1 MAQRQL
7 GSVLVI
13 GSVNLDFIIK
23 SDIPLPGQ
31 TVLGESYSKRAG
43 GKGANQAVAAS
54 RISKNVCLVG
64 CIGVDTEGELLKE
77 SLQKNKVD
85 TKFLFKNQEFTNSGT
100 AFVVVDTKGENSISV
115 IPASNYGLTIEN
127 IDTAIKE
134 VHPEVLL
141 LQAEINLD
149 VLKEVLKKYSRKI
162 RIIFNLAPYF
172 NVSKELITECD
183 PLIVNELEAK
193 DLLGIEI
200 KENYQEI
207 TDAFSKI
214 CKSAIVT
221 LGSQGVLICEES
233 RYEKIPALPIEHVI
247 DSTGAGDAFVGSC
260 AAYIA
265 SGLPIKEASRKATK
279 FAGIS
284 VSRPGGFDSYP
295 EIEEI

>member
-1 MAQRQL
+1 M
-7 GSVLVI
+7 
-13 GSVNLDFIIK
+13 
-23 SDIPLPGQ
+23 
-31 TVLGESYSKRAG
+31 
-43 GKGANQAVAAS
+43 
-54 RISKNVCLVG
+54 
-64 CIGVDTEGELLKE
+64 
-77 SLQKNKVD
+77 
-85 TKFLFKNQEFTNSGT
+85 
-100 AFVVVDTKGENSISV
+100 

-134 VHPEVLL
+134 VQPEVLL

-207 TDAFSKI
+207 TDLFSKI

-233 RYEKIPALPIEHVI
+233 SYEKIPALPIKHVI